1 MKLLREYIR
10 RTLTE
15 IVGDHCDCLAVF
27 DFDDT
32 LVTSDSTTRVVH
44 ADGSVERLTPASSVL
59 YSPQPGDKFDYSEFD
74 SIKDP
79 KPTKYLNVLRDAI
92 ITCGADCVLV
102 LTARAPTA
110 GPALQEFFSDLGV
123 YVADI
128 VTVGG
133 NNIGSEAAAQAK
145 ALVIKDYASRLRA
158 RGLTVIHFYDDSQAN
173 INAVKAIAQDPIF
186 IGADGVP
193 AIEVVTHKVDVGSEH
208 GG

>member
-1 MKLLREYIR
+1 
-10 RTLTE
+10 
-15 IVGDHCDCLAVF
+15 
-27 DFDDT
+27 
-32 LVTSDSTTRVVH
+32 
-44 ADGSVERLTPASSVL
+44 
-59 YSPQPGDKFDYSEFD
+59 
-74 SIKDP
+74 
-79 KPTKYLNVLRDAI
+79 
-92 ITCGADCVLV
+92 
-102 LTARAPTA
+102 
-110 GPALQEFFSDLGV
+110 
-123 YVADI
+123 
-128 VTVGG
+128 VGG